1 MAADAPAPAA
11 ASSTP
16 AVQVVDTPLT
26 RVHRT
31 SDLIALLATTV
42 GIALVLVVGAYA
54 EGTTEGIT
62 EDIQGISSTLQ
73 RLLVAPVN
81 IFSGI
86 VTLVLPGIVVIDLAV
101 RREPRRLLEVL
112 GAAALGFVV
121 ALLASFLVVR
131 YGSDE
136 LVRSLSVTRGG
147 ERVVALPAY
156 IAGVAALLTA
166 AGRRSVSRTLGI
178 SWNLLWIS
186 LAVGVISGIVT
197 LPAAIV
203 TVLIGR
209 LAGLGFR
216 YALGSTADRA
226 YGDALVDGVR
236 RAGFEPKS
244 LVRADATSAYAP
256 PELDEVSTALGR
268 TRTGRIY
275 ALTTVENHHLLVVA
289 LDGDRHV
296 AGFIARLWSSIRL
309 RGINARADVSLRHT
323 AEATALVSYAARN
336 AGVRTA
342 RVMGMAQS
350 RDTMIIVY
358 QRPSHARP
366 LSSFKPGDINDAMLD
381 AIWEQVE
388 KAHHAGISHRS
399 LSADTVLIG
408 TDDSVDAPTVW
419 LSTWEHG
426 EVATSPLAR
435 RIDRAQVATMLAPV
449 VGVERAVDSAFRALG
464 DEDVQGFA
472 PLLQPI
478 VLPRATRT
486 ALKGMEGGLGAVRS
500 GIVEHLPE
508 SNLEPENIVRF
519 GVRKVLLLLLGLV
532 AVAVVLTSFNTEDV
546 LDALQRANPWWLL
559 VAFGWSLVSFVGA
572 ALAMV
577 AFSPV
582 RLPLNRVLLVQ
593 VAAAYVALAVPAG
606 IGPAA
611 MNLRLLT
618 KRNVATPLA
627 AATVALVQ
635 VSSIVVTVVG
645 LVVLTLATGSEGT
658 LAKLPSR
665 AILIG
670 VGATVVVIAAT
681 LILPSVRALVARR
694 FVPMMRQTWPRL
706 SEILGQPW
714 RLVLGLF
721 GNLLL
726 TVAFVGTLHAT
737 LEAFGQDL
745 PLVSVAIVL
754 LLGNAVAAAIPT
766 PGGIGT
772 VDFALIAALSGAG
785 VPPGV
790 APSVA
795 IVYRVI
801 AYWIRIPM
809 GFVAMKY
816 LQRKGEL

>member
-1 MAADAPAPAA
+1 M
-11 ASSTP
+11 
-16 AVQVVDTPLT
+16 QVIDTPLT

-31 SDLIALLATTV
+31 SDLIAMLATV
-42 GIALVLVVGAYA
+42 LGITLVLVLGAYA

-62 EDIQGISSTLQ
+62 EDIQGIAATLQ

-86 VTLVLPGIVVIDLAV
+86 VTLVLPGLVVIDLAV

-112 GAAALGFVV
+112 GAAALGFIAALV
-121 ALLASFLVVR
+121 ASWLIGRFGAP
-131 YGSDE
+131 E
-136 LVRSLSVTRGG
+136 LIRSLSVSVRGD
-147 ERVVALPAY
+147 VLFALPAY
-156 IAGVAALLTA
+156 IAGVSALLTA
-166 AGRRSVSRTLGI
+166 AGRRGANRTLAV
-178 SWNLLWIS
+178 SWNLLWIA

-197 LPAAIV
+197 LPAALV

-209 LAGLGFR
+209 VGGLGFR
-216 YALGSTADRA
+216 YILGSNADRA

-236 RAGFEPKS
+236 RAGFEPRL

-268 TRTGRIY
+268 TRSGRVY

-350 RDTMIIVY
+350 RDTMVIVY
-358 QRPSHARP
+358 QRPANARP
-366 LSSFKPGDINDAMLD
+366 LSAFKAEEIGDQTLD

-388 KAHHAGISHRS
+388 KAHRAGISHRS
-399 LSADTVLIG
+399 LSADTVLVG
-408 TDDSVDAPTVW
+408 TDDFVGEPTIW
-419 LSTWEHG
+419 LSTWEYG
-426 EVATSPLAR
+426 EVATSQVAR
-435 RIDRAQVATMLAPV
+435 RIDRAQVATMLATV
-449 VGVERAVDSAFRALG
+449 VGTQRAVDSAFRALG
-464 DEDVQGFA
+464 AEEVQNFA

-478 VLPRATRT
+478 VLPRSTRA
-486 ALKGMEGGLGAVRS
+486 ALRGLEGGLNGLRS
-500 GIVEHLPE
+500 AIVERLPV
-508 SNLEPENIVRF
+508 SDVEPENITRF
-519 GVRKVLLLLLGLV
+519 GLRKVLLLILGLV
-532 AVAVVLTSFNTEDV
+532 AVAVILTSFNTEDV
-546 LDALQRANPWWLL
+546 LDALSRANPWWLL
-559 VAFGWSLVSFVGA
+559 IAFGWSLVAFIGA

-582 RLPLNRVLLVQ
+582 TLPWNRVVLIQ

-606 IGPAA
+606 VGPAA
-611 MNLRLLT
+611 LNLRLLT
-618 KRNVATPLA
+618 RRRVPTALA

-635 VSSIVVTVVG
+635 VSATVVTVIG
-645 LVVLTLATGSEGT
+645 LVILTLATGSEGT
-658 LAKLPSR
+658 LTKLPSK

-670 VGATVVVIAAT
+670 VGVTVAVIAAA
-681 LILPSVRALVARR
+681 LVIPGVRAWASRR
-694 FVPMMRQTWPRL
+694 VVPIVRQTWPRL

-714 RLVLGLF
+714 RLALGAA
-721 GNLLL
+721 GNLLV
-726 TVAFVGTLHAT
+726 TVAFVATLHAT

-745 PLVSVAIVL
+745 PIIDVAIVL

-772 VDFALIAALSGAG
+772 VELALIAGLTGAG

-795 IVYRVI
+795 IIYRVVS
-801 AYWIRIPM
+801 YWARIPL
-809 GFVAMKY
+809 GFVAMRY